1 MNKATCWIEIKLRKT
16 LWNYQVESKVRKGG
30 GNTWIALWC
39 VATFSGLDFLISL
52 IFLTPLQVNV
62 VLLGLYLQKQLCCV
76 TWDDVQSFN
85 WCSTGRWSSS
95 EICAWSKHTNPGLST
110 PHFHMITSPERSSN
124 FAGWLHHPLL
134 QRGKTSHWELL
145 QPISSPMDNSAS
157 LQLQNLSIFLKWH
170 TSHRFSL
177 PILTRGAGAGGAL
190 CVLLEY
196 HLSFG
201 SQLLYEFYKFE
212 AAKSK
217 KVT

>member
-124 FAGWLHHPLL
+124 FLGDCITLSYKEGRRVIGNCSSPYPLPWTTLHHYNC
-134 QRGKTSHWELL
+134 R
-145 QPISSPMDNSAS
+145 ISAFSWNDTQATG
-157 LQLQNLSIFLKWH
+157 FLFP
-170 TSHRFSL
+170 FSQEERVL
-177 PILTRGAGAGGAL
+177 EEL
-190 CVLLEY
+190 CV
-196 HLSFG
+196 FC
-201 SQLLYEFYKFE
+201 
-212 AAKSK
+212 
-217 KVT
+217 